1 MRVMMSLKIS
11 LREGTQSSLVE
22 NQAPFKF
29 LSHPCHPSLLV
40 LQTIFDTLQLVSMM
54 LTEEMDADNAS
65 RVITFIRIYTQRRA
79 MHTSNWSRAWCCQL

>member
-22 NQAPFKF
+22 NQI

-40 LQTIFDTLQLVSMM
+40 SQTMFDTLQLVSMM